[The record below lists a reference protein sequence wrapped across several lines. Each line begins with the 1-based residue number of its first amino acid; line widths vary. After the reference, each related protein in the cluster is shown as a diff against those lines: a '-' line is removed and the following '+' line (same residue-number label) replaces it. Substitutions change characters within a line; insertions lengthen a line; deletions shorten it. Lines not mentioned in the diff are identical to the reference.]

1 MVGPSPETKSRPHL
15 EYSAH
20 PPHIALRQANKG
32 LTMWKELATFLILY
46 FVAMAGHSFSHR
58 WHARRAKKVK
68 EAEEADTLNAISPL
82 YVAPDEL
89 SRFHPAHPDNKHLT
103 AFLLA
108 FVVHPATAASA
119 KEYVIHFLVYSGY
132 VIGH

>member
-1 MVGPSPETKSRPHL
+1 
-15 EYSAH
+15 
-20 PPHIALRQANKG
+20 
-32 LTMWKELATFLILY
+32 MWREAATFLILY
-46 FVAMAGHSFSHR
+46 FVAFAGHSLAHR
-58 WHARRAKKVK
+58 WHERQLRKAK
-68 EAEEADTLNAISPL
+68 AERDADTLNALSPL

-89 SRFHPAHPDNKHLT
+89 ARWHPAHPGNKHLT